1 MPSAVTPS
9 RYAMTMARSSGW
21 MCIECLFR
29 GALRM
34 LRKSASRI
42 VASRHL
48 VKKSLR
54 LASIL
59 FAPSLRRIDSGSPFF
74 TYALSMDY
82 VLGFDG
88 GGTKTECVLMDPAGK
103 ILARSFAGPSN
114 PSRVGVELA
123 TREIE
128 KAADLSL
135 QEARV
140 VRNAVAAL
148 GAGLVGTG
156 KPEMKERMRASLAAA
171 FPGAAV
177 RIFTDLEMA
186 LAAAGEGPVIVLVA
200 GTGSAAIGR
209 NAQGQIWR
217 TGGQGP
223 RLGDDGSA
231 FDIGSRAV
239 ARAMKEREQ
248 QGADSVLGRK
258 ILEQLGYASWQ
269 ELRERAT
276 EQPDTVFPLVFPVV
290 AAAADAGDGAARE
303 ILLQAAGELAS
314 LVNAVAEHSGQG
326 REEIKIVKMGGM
338 VGRCVYF
345 DEQLDAALERAL
357 PGARI
362 GGLRISPAEAAARAA
377 QY

>member
-1 MPSAVTPS
+1 MDAHQVPFPQ
-9 RYAMTMARSSGW
+9 
-21 MCIECLFR
+21 
-29 GALRM
+29 ALQV

-48 VKKSLR
+48 VKKSLYR
-54 LASIL
+54 SRCTLRQYSSQPPRGRVNSSLA
-59 FAPSLRRIDSGSPFF
+59 FF

-82 VLGFDG
+82 VLGLDG
-88 GGTKTECVLMDPAGK
+88 GGTKTECVLMDPAGR
-103 ILARSFAGPSN
+103 ILARSFSGPSN
-114 PSRVGVELA
+114 PWRVGVELA

-140 VRNAVAAL
+140 ARNAVAAL
-148 GAGLVGTG
+148 GAGLAGTG
-156 KPEMKERMRASLAAA
+156 KPEFKEQMRASLARA

-177 RIFTDLEMA
+177 SISTDLEIA

-248 QGADSVLGRK
+248 RGTDSILGMK
-258 ILEQLGYASWQ
+258 ILEQLDCASWA
-269 ELRERAT
+269 ELQPRAAL
-276 EQPDTVFPLVFPVV
+276 QPDEVFPLVFPIV
-290 AAAADAGDGAARE
+290 AAAADAGDPAARE
-303 ILLQAAGELAS
+303 ILLQAAGELSS
-314 LVNAVAEHSGQG
+314 LVKTVAEHASFG
-326 REEIKIVKMGGM
+326 RENIMLVKTGGT
-338 VGRCVYF
+338 VGRCAFF
-345 DEQLDAALERAL
+345 DMQLDTALKRAL
-357 PGARI
+357 PQAHI
-362 GGLRISPAEAAARAA
+362 GGLRMSPAEAAARAA
-377 QY
+377 RS

>member
-1 MPSAVTPS
+1 M
-9 RYAMTMARSSGW
+9 R
-21 MCIECLFR
+21 IKCLFR
-29 GALRM
+29 RALRTS
-34 LRKSASRI
+34 RKSASRI
-42 VASRHL
+42 VASGHL
-48 VKKSLR
+48 VKESLR

-59 FAPSLRRIDSGSPFF
+59 FARSLRQIDSGPPFF

-103 ILARSFAGPSN
+103 ILARCFSGPSN
-114 PSRVGVELA
+114 PSRVGVESA

-128 KAADLSL
+128 KAANLSL

-140 VRNAVAAL
+140 ARNAVAAL
-148 GAGLVGTG
+148 GAGLAGTG
-156 KPEMKERMRASLAAA
+156 KPEMKERMRASLAGA

-177 RIFTDLEMA
+177 SIFTDLEIA

-248 QGADSVLGRK
+248 RGTDSTLGMK
-258 ILEQLGYASWQ
+258 ILEQLDCASWA
-269 ELRERAT
+269 ELQQRAAL
-276 EQPDTVFPLVFPVV
+276 QPDDVFPSVFPIV
-290 AAAADAGDGAARE
+290 AAAADAGDPAARE
-303 ILLQAAGELAS
+303 ILLQAAAELCS
-314 LVNAVAEHSGQG
+314 LVNTVAEHSSFG
-326 REEIKIVKMGGM
+326 RENIRIVKTGGT
-338 VGRCVYF
+338 VGRCAF
-345 DEQLDAALERAL
+345 FEMQLDTVLKLAL
-357 PGARI
+357 PQAQI
-362 GGLRISPAEAAARAA
+362 GGLRMSPAEAAARAA
-377 QY
+377 RS